1 MTVAE
6 FSNEFDALIQA
17 YSEDFKFG
25 KHNSLVIDEY
35 EKSVFL
41 TKAQEEILIELYT
54 GRGSIQTSFEESE
67 ELRRYL
73 SSIVKEK
80 SLISASGDSIYDT
93 STIYTVD
100 NEVLFIIYEKAKIG
114 TKRVKVYPV
123 KHDDLDKIIN
133 NPFRGPSDSRVLRL
147 NYDNKIELISKSNKV
162 SEYKIRYIK
171 RPNPIVLEG
180 VSNTDL
186 TLDNIN
192 REQASELDPL
202 LHRKIVER
210 AVLLALQ
217 SLNMTSKK

>member
-1 MTVAE
+1 MTAAE
-6 FSNEFDALIQA
+6 FSNEFDVLIQA
-17 YSEDFKFG
+17 YSEDFKSG
-25 KHNSLVIDEY
+25 KYNSHILDEY

-41 TKAQEEILIELYT
+41 TKAQEEVLIELYT
-54 GRGSIQTSFEESE
+54 GRGPIQTSFEESE

-80 SLISASGDSIYDT
+80 DLTSTSGDSIYDT

-114 TKRVKVYPV
+114 TKRVKVYPI

-133 NPFRGPSDSRVLRL
+133 NPFRGPSNSRVLRL
-147 NYDNKIELISKSNKV
+147 NYDNKIELISKSGNV
-162 SEYKIRYIK
+162 SEYSIRYIK
-171 RPNPIVLEG
+171 RPSPIILAG
-180 VSNTDL
+180 VSSTDL

-192 REQASELDPL
+192 KEQASELDPS

-217 SLNMTSKK
+217 SLNMTSKQ

>member
-1 MTVAE
+1 MTAAE
-6 FSNEFDALIQA
+6 FSNEFDVLIQA

-25 KHNSLVIDEY
+25 KHNSHILDEY

-73 SSIVKEK
+73 SSIVTEK
-80 SLISASGDSIYDT
+80 DLTSTSGDSTYDT
-93 STIYTVD
+93 STIYTID
-100 NEVLFIIYEKAKIG
+100 NEVLFIIYEKAEIG
-114 TKRVKVYPV
+114 NKRVKVYPV

-133 NPFRGPSDSRVLRL
+133 NPFRGPSNSRVLRL
-147 NYDNKIELISKSNKV
+147 NYDNKIELISKSGKV
-162 SEYKIRYIK
+162 SKYRVRYIK
-171 RPNPIVLEG
+171 RPNPIILEG
-180 VSNTDL
+180 VSSTDL
-186 TLDNIN
+186 TLDNSSKA
-192 REQASELDPL
+192 QASELDPS

-217 SLNMTSKK
+217 SLNMTSKQ